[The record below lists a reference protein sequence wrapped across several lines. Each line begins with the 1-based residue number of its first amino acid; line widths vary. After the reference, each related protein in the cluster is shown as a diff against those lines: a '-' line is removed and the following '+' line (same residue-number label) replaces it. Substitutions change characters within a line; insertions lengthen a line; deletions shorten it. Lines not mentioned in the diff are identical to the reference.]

1 MKNPNQPAKRMLKVL
16 AFVALAL
23 PAVACGPGST
33 VYVGVAAPGPWVGYP
48 GGPYHP
54 GYPGRYGRPW
64 YSPEEAPQAPKA
76 QNEGAG
82 AVEPDEG
89 SSTVQPPPRA
99 R

>member
-1 MKNPNQPAKRMLKVL
+1 MTNTNRPAIRILKVL
-16 AFVALAL
+16 AFVALVL
-23 PAVACGPGST
+23 PAVACGPGNT

-48 GGPYHP
+48 PGGVYG

-76 QNEGAG
+76 QPEGAD
-82 AVEPDEG
+82 AVAPDAD
-89 SSTVQPPPRA
+89 SSTVHPPPRA